1 MVTVTGRDQHTRWG
15 LQEPLGCW
23 QQVALWPTATPATLQ
38 SFSGEASGAN
48 QMTGQAVPTSL
59 TVRALCTLRP
69 SLAPVVGQGVI
80 NSVLACSAEALPGRL
95 PGRCRATWLLRGLLA
110 ALPASRDG
118 PERCTPPALQL
129 RADPSALQ
137 CCRQLPSLPRP

>member
-1 MVTVTGRDQHTRWG
+1 
-15 LQEPLGCW
+15 
-23 QQVALWPTATPATLQ
+23 
-38 SFSGEASGAN
+38 
-48 QMTGQAVPTSL
+48 MTGQVAPTSL

-69 SLAPVVGQGVI
+69 SLAPVVGRGVI
-80 NSVLACSAEALPGRL
+80 NTVLACSAEALPGRL

-118 PERCTPPALQL
+118 PERCPALQL
-129 RADPSALQ
+129 RADASALQ